1 MDEKELVLLAK
12 QGDVKAFCALYDK
25 YKRKLYSYAYFKLNN
40 QQDAEDAVQDCALTA
55 FEEISKLKNP
65 DAFSAWIFRIL
76 YCACAAAIK
85 RQIRRRETDDIDNY
99 RNIAAADDSNIILRT
114 DLKNA
119 MEKLSDEEKNIVL
132 LSVVAGL
139 QSKEIAK
146 ITGLTAGNVRQ
157 KLSRSLAKM
166 KNNLVQ
172 KEGAYV

>member
-65 DAFSAWIFRIL
+65 DTFSAWISRIL

-119 MEKLSDEEKNIVL
+119 MEKLSDEEKT
-132 LSVVAGL
+132 SFFYPWSQACKARKL
-139 QSKEIAK
+139 QK
-146 ITGLTAGNVRQ
+146 
-157 KLSRSLAKM
+157 
-166 KNNLVQ
+166 
-172 KEGAYV
+172 